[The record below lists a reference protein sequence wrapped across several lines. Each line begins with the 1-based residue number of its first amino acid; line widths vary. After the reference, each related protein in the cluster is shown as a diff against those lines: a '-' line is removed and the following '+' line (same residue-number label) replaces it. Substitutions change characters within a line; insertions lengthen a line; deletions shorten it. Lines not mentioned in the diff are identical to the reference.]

1 MVYSIDS
8 TLTYLN
14 PNYNNQFCFMFRNSL
29 ILLCIICV
37 LSCKDNAAEPS
48 LKIDGPP
55 NIVIIFT
62 DDQGYQDV
70 GVFGAND
77 IPTPHLDQMAGEGI
91 KLSSF
96 YAAQAVCSASRA
108 GLLTGCYPNR
118 IGIHNAFM
126 PDSKIGLHPSET
138 TIAEML
144 KANGYATGIF
154 GKWHLGDHPDFL
166 PTKQGFDEYFGIPYS
181 NDMWPFHPQQGPV
194 FDFGPLPLYE
204 NETVVDTLTNQSQL
218 TTLITE
224 RSVDFINRNKDRPFF
239 LYVPHPQP
247 HVPLFVSDK
256 FKGKSGRGLYGD
268 VIMEID
274 WSVGQ
279 ILNAL
284 KANNL
289 DENTIVIFT
298 SDNGPW
304 LSYGNHAG
312 SALPFREGKGT
323 AWEGGH
329 REPFIIR
336 YPNGLKGG
344 RNIDTPVMAIDIL
357 PTLAEITGSEL
368 PETVIDGKSVWK
380 LLSGD
385 SKESPQEA
393 YYFYYRVNELH
404 GVRYGK
410 WKLYFPHNYRTMEG
424 QQPGNDGLP
433 GNYVHI
439 DLKEIELYD
448 LSRDLGETSNV
459 AGENPEVVEKIKQL
473 ADTMRKKLGDSLKE
487 MNGTENRPAGAIE

>member
-1 MVYSIDS
+1 
-8 TLTYLN
+8 
-14 PNYNNQFCFMFRNSL
+14 
-29 ILLCIICV
+29 V
-37 LSCKDNAAEPS
+37 L
-48 LKIDGPP
+48 
-55 NIVIIFT
+55 IFT

-70 GVFGAND
+70 GAFGADD
-77 IPTPHLDQMAGEGI
+77 ILTPNLDQMASEGI
-91 KLSSF
+91 MLSSF

-126 PDSKIGLHPSET
+126 PDSKIGLNASET

-144 KANGYATGIF
+144 KAKGYSTGIF

-166 PTKQGFDEYFGIPYS
+166 PTKHGFDEYFGIPYS
-181 NDMWPFHPQQGPV
+181 NDMWPLHPQQGPV
-194 FDFGPLPLYE
+194 FNFGPLPLYE
-204 NETVVDTLTNQSQL
+204 NETIIDTLTNQSQL
-218 TTLITE
+218 TTQITE
-224 RSVDFINRNKDRPFF
+224 RSVNFINRNKDHPFF

-247 HVPLFVSDK
+247 HVPLFVSEK

-284 KANNL
+284 KANDL
-289 DENTIVIFT
+289 DENTVVIFT

-357 PTLAEITGSEL
+357 PTLAEITGSAL
-368 PETVIDGKSVWK
+368 PDRIIDGKSVWK

-404 GVRYGK
+404 GVRYDK

-424 QQPGNDGLP
+424 QQPGKDGLP
-433 GNYVHI
+433 GDYVYL

-448 LSRDLGETSNV
+448 LSVDLSETTNV
-459 AGENPEVVEKIKQL
+459 AGKYPEVVEKIKQL
-473 ADTMRKKLGDSLKE
+473 ADTMRNKLGDSLRE
-487 MNGTENRPAGAIE
+487 MEGTEIRPAGTLE